1 MKDTI
6 RRIYEILLRAYGPR
20 KWWPTTLPGEN
31 GPTYHGKR
39 LDDCR
44 RFEVIVGAIL
54 TQNTAWR
61 NAEKAIRALLAAG
74 ALEAERIRRM
84 PKNRLARLIRSSG
97 YYNQKAE
104 RLKLAAGYFAGN
116 FRRFRGKEEAG
127 ETGRLR
133 EELLALKGIGPE
145 TADSILLY
153 AFQTPVFVVDA
164 YTRRIFHR
172 LGLCGEKAVYGEL
185 QELFQRGLPRDHC
198 LFNEYHALMV
208 EHAKRH
214 CAKNPRCSACPLG
227 GGTVSTCQLGKLTS

>member
-1 MKDTI
+1 MRATI
-6 RRIYEILLRAYGPR
+6 PRIYDILLKQYGPR
-20 KWWPTTLPGEN
+20 GWWPTTLPGEE
-31 GPTYHGKR
+31 GPSYHGR
-39 LDDCR
+39 PPDDAR
-44 RFEVIVGAIL
+44 RFEIIVGTIL
-54 TQNTAWR
+54 TQNTSWK
-61 NAEKAIRALLAAG
+61 NAAKAIRALLVAG
-74 ALEAERIRRM
+74 ALEAEKIRRM

-153 AFQTPVFVVDA
+153 AFQKPVFVVDA

-198 LFNEYHALMV
+198 LFNEYHALLV

-214 CAKNPRCSACPLG
+214 CAKKPRCSACPLG